1 MQTMNISQRLT
12 TWLRL
17 VLDLIAPRICPECGR
32 RLDSSGKELC
42 PYCLKRYPR
51 TNYHLSPTDN
61 DLARLFW
68 GQFPIERAV
77 AFYYYSPQSK
87 LARVVH
93 AFKYHGRIQLAQEL
107 GELMAKELLPN
118 GIFEGVDALIPLP
131 LAPAREQERGYNQAY
146 LLAEGISK
154 TTGIPIYNNVLK
166 RGEFMQSQ
174 TLLGI
179 WQRRQNVDD
188 AFKLVDGSMLE
199 GLHVMLIDDVIT
211 TGATITAC
219 AKQLALVPN
228 IIISVLTLAHTVK

>member
-1 MQTMNISQRLT
+1 MSISQRLT

-17 VLDLIAPRICPECGR
+17 VLDLIAPRVCPECGR
-32 RLDSSGKELC
+32 RFDSSGRELC

-87 LARVVH
+87 LAKVVH
-93 AFKYHGRIQLAQEL
+93 AFKYHGRTQLAQEL
-107 GELMAKELLPN
+107 GELMARELLSN

-131 LAPAREQERGYNQAY
+131 LAPVREQERGYNQAY

-154 TTGIPIYNNVLK
+154 ITGIPIYNNVVK
-166 RGEFMQSQ
+166 RGEFVQSQ
-174 TLLGI
+174 TLLGT

-188 AFKLVDGSMLE
+188 AFKLVNGNMLE
-199 GLHVMLIDDVIT
+199 GQHVMLIDDVIT
-211 TGATITAC
+211 TGATIIAC
-219 AKQLALVPN
+219 GKQLAMIPYVT
-228 IIISVLTLAHTVK
+228 ISVLTLAHTIK

>member
-1 MQTMNISQRLT
+1 MNISQRLT

-199 GLHVMLIDDVIT
+199 GLHVMLIDDVST

>member
-1 MQTMNISQRLT
+1 MNISQRLT